1 MEKYLPILK
10 RTQLFSGIEAEDI
23 AAMLQCLQAKMRYYK
38 KGEFIFRQGAHIH
51 HIALLTEGCLHVQQ
65 DDFWGNRS
73 IISIIEAGDMF
84 AEGYAGPQCGPI
96 PNDVVAVADS
106 AVIFFDVERVLTVCS
121 AGCRFHSMVVK
132 NLYFA
137 ISEKNR
143 KLVQKLGHI
152 TKRTTREKLIS
163 YLSEEAR
170 RQNGSCF
177 SIPFNRQQL
186 ADFLSVDRSAM
197 SAELCR
203 MRDEGLISF
212 EKSRFTLH

>member
-1 MEKYLPILK
+1 MNRYLPLLK
-10 RTQLFSGIEAEDI
+10 RTQLFSGIDEEDI
-23 AAMLQCLQAKMRYYK
+23 ASMLQCLQTKLRCYK
-38 KGEFIFRQGAHIH
+38 KGEFVFRQGEHIR
-51 HIALLTEGCLHVQQ
+51 HIALLTEGRLHVQR
-65 DDFWGNRS
+65 DDYWGNRS
-73 IISIIEAGDMF
+73 IISAIEVGDMF

-96 PNDVVAVADS
+96 PNDVAAVADS
-106 AVIFFDVERVLTVCS
+106 AVLFFDVERVLTVCS

-170 RQNGSCF
+170 RQNSGSF

-197 SAELCR
+197 SSELCK
-203 MRDEGLISF
+203 MRDEGLLSF
-212 EKSRFTLH
+212 KKNRFTLQ